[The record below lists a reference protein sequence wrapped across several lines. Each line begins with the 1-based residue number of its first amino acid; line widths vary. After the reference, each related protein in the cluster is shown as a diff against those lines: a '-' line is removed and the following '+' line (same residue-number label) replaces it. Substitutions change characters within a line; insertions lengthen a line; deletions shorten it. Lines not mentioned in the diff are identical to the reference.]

1 MSDIIPES
9 KDKDDLIDLSSP
21 EKSRDDLLH
30 YSELLASNLET
41 KPMTEKMDYWYL
53 DLKKNL
59 MVKKKEDFYS
69 F

>member
-59 MVKKKEDFYS
+59 MVTKKRFL
-69 F
+69 

>member
-59 MVKKKEDFYS
+59 MVKKKRFL
-69 F
+69 